1 MKKPSHV
8 FIRQK
13 DKYYRVMCQHH
24 YPHGVVEEVVL
35 TQRFNTLAEA
45 QDFVDEGLRAQR
57 IYRSLT
63 APIASS

>member
-1 MKKPSHV
+1 MIVK
-8 FIRQK
+8 
-13 DKYYRVMCQHH
+13 CQHH

-45 QDFVDEGLRAQR
+45 QDFVYEGLRAQR
-57 IYRSLT
+57 IYRSLI